1 VLALAREGYNWR
13 TISPRDMFESLTYPG
28 FLRLA
33 ARNWKTGIGEV
44 WRSLSKAAFVKALQ
58 DLIPEIR
65 SEHLIASPAGVRAQA
80 LGMDGKLLDDF
91 VILRHERVI
100 NVCNAP
106 SPAATASLNIG
117 KTIAELAIQQGR

>member
-1 VLALAREGYNWR
+1 MPDLSIAAILAIDEFADAGVTL
-13 TISPRDMFESLTYPG
+13 
-28 FLRLA
+28 
-33 ARNWKTGIGEV
+33 
-44 WRSLSKAAFVKALQ
+44 
-58 DLIPEIR
+58 
-65 SEHLIASPAGVRAQA
+65 LIALDCGSSDHGQIAYAQA

-117 KTIAELAIQQGR
+117 KHIAEQAVGLS